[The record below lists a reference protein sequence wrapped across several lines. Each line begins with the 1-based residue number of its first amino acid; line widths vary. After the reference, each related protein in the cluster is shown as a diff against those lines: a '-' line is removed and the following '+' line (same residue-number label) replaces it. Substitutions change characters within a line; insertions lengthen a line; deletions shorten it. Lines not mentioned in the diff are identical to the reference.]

1 MGAALVLAAWT
12 IAPSTA
18 RADLTIAAPSCSEVD
33 LAEVQ
38 RLLEVELADVT
49 LAWREASTPVVLLG
63 CTGDRVRIEITDP
76 ITDKSVARTLVWPSV
91 DRERVL
97 ALAIAQ
103 LFLTSWLELLID
115 GDAAVEGAPGA
126 EEAERMARGAMED
139 AQQAQ
144 TSPPPE
150 PVVEAPRPEPV
161 DVVAPPVTPPA
172 EAPAPRTDAE
182 ISLEGGT
189 RMRLDGETLATASAG
204 LRGAMVIDDAIVV
217 GLRLATEFA
226 RTSRMRGDIDVYAA
240 TLGIGAAWRTPNLG
254 PLFADLGVWVAGDLL
269 VLEGRPASL
278 EVEGGTTI
286 AIAAEAQ
293 VEVAPSLRVGPV
305 VISVPLGLGVLAFAP
320 DGEVTDEPPV
330 IVGGPFF
337 AAALRVAITPS
348 QF

>member
-12 IAPSTA
+12 IGPARA

-49 LAWREASTPVVLLG
+49 LAWREVSTPVVLLG

-76 ITDKSVARTLVWPSV
+76 ITDKSVARTIVWPSA

-115 GDAAVEGAPGA
+115 GDAVVEGAPGA
-126 EEAERMARGAMED
+126 EEAERIARGAIEE
-139 AQQAQ
+139 AQ
-144 TSPPPE
+144 TAAPPQE
-150 PVVEAPRPEPV
+150 PVVEPPPPAPV
-161 DVVAPPVTPPA
+161 VVAPPAVEPPTPP
-172 EAPAPRTDAE
+172 PPPRIDAE

-189 RMRLDGETLATASAG
+189 RLRLDGEHLATASAG
-204 LRGAMVIDDAIVV
+204 LRGAIVIDDSIVA
-217 GLRLATEFA
+217 GLRIATEFA
-226 RTSRMRGDIDVYAA
+226 RTSRTRGDIDVYAGI
-240 TLGIGAAWRTPNLG
+240 LGIGAAWRTPSLG
-254 PLFADLGVWVAGDLL
+254 PLFADLGVWVSGDLL
-269 VLEGRPASL
+269 VLEGRPASPD
-278 EVEGGTTI
+278 VEGGTTI

-293 VEVAPSLRVGPV
+293 LEVAPSLRLGPV
-305 VISVPLGLGVLAFAP
+305 VISVPLGLGVIAFAP
-320 DGEVTDEPPV
+320 DGEVTEEPPV